1 MARSKKKKQ
10 RKKLLP
16 MRRRHHDS
24 PGMIPGTIMVPEGA
38 SAPIIS
44 VIAYNDDALTEAILT
59 SSADIPAYLQQWPMT
74 WINVDGLGSAD
85 LLRELGDMFQLHAL
99 ALEDVSNTHHRAK
112 TEDYDDYLFIIT
124 HMMRQIDGG
133 LDREQISLFIGQNY
147 VLTIQERPGGDILAP
162 VRERLRRG
170 KGRLI
175 RKAGTDYLG
184 YAILDTIVDG
194 YFPIMEHFGDW
205 ISTLEDSVIDNPS
218 RTLIGETHDIKRQLQ
233 MLRQCIWPMREVIV
247 NMSSDNDI
255 VKEETRLYLRD
266 IRDHVTNIMDLLEI
280 DRERASGLIDVYLS
294 SVNNQM
300 NETMRVL
307 TVIATIFIP
316 LSFIASLY
324 GMNFD
329 TTISPWNM
337 PELKWFYGYPFALG
351 LMALVALILLG
362 YFAKRGWIKSV

>member
-1 MARSKKKKQ
+1 MNRGGRKRQHKKW
-10 RKKLLP
+10 RA
-16 MRRRHHDS
+16 MRRRHHDK
-24 PGMIPGTIMVPEGA
+24 PGTAPGTITEPEDA
-38 SAPIIS
+38 CNPMIS
-44 VIAYNDDALTEAILT
+44 VMAYNETDLIEKNLSRLTEIRAH
-59 SSADIPAYLQQWPMT
+59 LQQWPIT

-85 LLRELGDMFQLHAL
+85 ILRELGDIFQLHAL

-112 TEDYDDYLFIIT
+112 AEDYDDYLFVIT
-124 HMMRQIDGG
+124 HMLRQMDDG
-133 LDREQISLFIGQNY
+133 LDREQISLFIGNNF
-147 VLTIQERPGGDILAP
+147 VLTIQERPGGDILDS
-162 VRERLRRG
+162 VRDRLRRG

-175 RKAGTDYLG
+175 RKAGGDYLG
-184 YAILDTIVDG
+184 YTILDTIIDG
-194 YFPIMEHFGDW
+194 YFPIMEHFGDE
-205 ISTLEDSVIDNPS
+205 ISLLEDSVIDNPS

-233 MLRQCIWPMREVIV
+233 LLRQCIWPMREVIV
-247 NMSSDNDI
+247 NMSSDNNI
-255 VKEETRLYLRD
+255 IKEETRLYLRD

-316 LSFIASLY
+316 LSFIASVY

-329 TTISPWNM
+329 TSISPWNM
-337 PELKWFYGYPFALG
+337 PELNWFYGYPFALG

-362 YFAKRGWIKSV
+362 YFARRGWVRAR